1 MDKIEI
7 KNSGTSVNYVDF
19 MAIVNTNYIFL
30 NKLSILYLNISE
42 MGLTATP
49 ARADAVA
56 GWLCRRRHLDP
67 IRSLVLHLAASTTFR
82 SFGATYAFGRP
93 ASIRP
98 PPAIY

>member
-1 MDKIEI
+1 
-7 KNSGTSVNYVDF
+7 

-42 MGLTATP
+42 MSLTATP

-56 GWLCRRRHLDP
+56 GRLCRRRRRHLDP
-67 IRSLVLHLAASTTFR
+67 IRSLVLHLVASTTFR